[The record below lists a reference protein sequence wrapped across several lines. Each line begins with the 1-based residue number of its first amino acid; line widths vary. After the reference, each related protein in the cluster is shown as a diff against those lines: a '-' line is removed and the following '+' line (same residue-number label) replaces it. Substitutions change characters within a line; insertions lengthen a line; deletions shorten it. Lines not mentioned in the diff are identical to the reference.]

1 MLMRVSLY
9 HKFHVRSNLNP
20 NHKPDPILIYNSN
33 LNPNPNPNPNRS
45 SASPSASSLSSFSV
59 RVSSSG
65 TTAETWKPSSIP
77 LNGKP
82 SKGLLIEEEQ
92 KDKYLR
98 EEEEEEEEEK
108 GKRTFLTSD
117 TAFVDSHVFGPHVGM
132 LENSMYSYME
142 TFVIRCYEV
151 GMNRTA
157 SIETMANLLQVF
169 LYKII
174 FFTVL

>member
-20 NHKPDPILIYNSN
+20 NHKPDPNLICNSN
-33 LNPNPNPNPNRS
+33 LNLNPTPNRS
-45 SASPSASSLSSFSV
+45 SAPSSASSLSNFSV

-65 TTAETWKPSSIP
+65 TTAETWKPLSIP

-98 EEEEEEEEEK
+98 EEEEK
-108 GKRTFLTSD
+108 GKHTFLTSD
-117 TAFVDSHVFGPHVGM
+117 TAFVDSHVFCPRVGM

-169 LYKII
+169 LYEII
-174 FFTVL
+174 FLVF